1 MTSHRS
7 GRREARGVSY
17 FFAILTHSLIVAAPC
32 AGQEP
37 EPPMR
42 STTAIPPVRRYPSAA
57 IGIEVD
63 IPHAAVRE
71 AFFYPRALEGV
82 FYFETDTGSRSDDQT
97 SERIRMERM
106 HGVGGKT
113 VVTRVGLEFPAVE
126 SAQSAVGTDPQV
138 SGRVLEKCQTLRLRQ
153 PIPVRVVLKIQNL
166 SLGSRCRDQ
175 LHAERDEGPLPN
187 SVPSARL

>member
-1 MTSHRS
+1 M
-7 GRREARGVSY
+7 
-17 FFAILTHSLIVAAPC
+17 
-32 AGQEP
+32 
-37 EPPMR
+37 
-42 STTAIPPVRRYPSAA
+42 
-57 IGIEVD
+57 
-63 IPHAAVRE
+63 RE

-166 SLGSRCRDQ
+166 SLGS
-175 LHAERDEGPLPN
+175 
-187 SVPSARL
+187 

>member
-1 MTSHRS
+1 M
-7 GRREARGVSY
+7 
-17 FFAILTHSLIVAAPC
+17 
-32 AGQEP
+32 
-37 EPPMR
+37 
-42 STTAIPPVRRYPSAA
+42 
-57 IGIEVD
+57 
-63 IPHAAVRE
+63 RE

-153 PIPVRVVLKIQNL
+153 LIPVRVVLKIQNL